1 LVIHSVEGWVSAN
14 ALDNAA
20 LEWRSSEW
28 RQDSRIELIFSQMQD
43 VEVLQRGLDGC
54 RLG

>member
-1 LVIHSVEGWVSAN
+1 VSVN
-14 ALDNAA
+14 ALDNAV

-28 RQDSRIELIFSQMQD
+28 RQDSRIELIFSELQD
-43 VEVLQRGLDGC
+43 VEVLKKGLDGC